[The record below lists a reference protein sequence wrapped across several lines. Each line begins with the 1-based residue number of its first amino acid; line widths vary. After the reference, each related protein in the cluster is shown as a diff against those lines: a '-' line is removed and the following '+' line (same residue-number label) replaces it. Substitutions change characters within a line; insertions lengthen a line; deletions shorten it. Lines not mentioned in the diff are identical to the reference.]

1 MSIQL
6 PPKPWKDGD
15 TFVNS
20 QEGGTDVEYTYDGVK
35 WIASGGGEA
44 DEATLDFINEVDRTS
59 QMRDEAIEQ
68 QHKQDEAL
76 NTAAHLRMEQQ
87 IVRIGTWSEAD
98 DDKVRE
104 EFAKADS
111 ELQAQIDAIESPEG
125 KYLPLSG
132 GEMTGPA
139 VLKVNHIEPVNTPMI
154 QYNGDPNSTHA
165 AGLINRY
172 MMTNYVTE
180 ELAKVSS
187 GSPELPKF
195 KLMASEAINNWDLG
209 MPSSAGDLAFL
220 NVSGAATDS
229 IFQTRSIVFAGK
241 DITGRRCVRDKDAID
256 YRRMFGTAFSVLNES
271 GEKIVLSMS
280 GSHNALCEV
289 FYIST
294 YEGVFYDM
302 YKIAWQSPT
311 STAVTSDVEKWVA
324 GETYQLHIPEL
335 FF

>member
-15 TFVNS
+15 TFTNDS
-20 QEGGTDVEYTYDGVK
+20 TGVEYTYDGVK

-139 VLKVNHIEPVNTPMI
+139 VLKVNHLEPVNTPMI
-154 QYNGDPNSTHA
+154 QYNGDPDSTHA
-165 AGLINRY
+165 AGLISRY
-172 MMTNYVTE
+172 MMTKYVKE
-180 ELAKVSS
+180 ELDKISF
-187 GSPELPKF
+187 GSPELPRF
-195 KLMASEAINNWDLG
+195 KLMGGTFENFKAGEFAMLDNDGEHTRKIEDTRCIAFSSVDIDGKRWARNRDAIEYGRTFNT
-209 MPSSAGDLAFL
+209 
-220 NVSGAATDS
+220 NVSVLLDS
-229 IFQTRSIVFAGK
+229 GDKTVFSMSPFQT
-241 DITGRRCVRDKDAID
+241 
-256 YRRMFGTAFSVLNES
+256 S
-271 GEKIVLSMS
+271 G
-280 GSHNALCEV
+280 NLCQLYYLPE
-289 FYIST
+289 
-294 YEGVFYDM
+294 YEGTEYDLFM
-302 YKIAWQSPT
+302 IYWAGVKSH
-311 STAVTSDVEKWVA
+311 AVTSDTTVWNV
-324 GETYQLHIPEL
+324 GSTYQLYIPEI
-335 FF
+335 FY